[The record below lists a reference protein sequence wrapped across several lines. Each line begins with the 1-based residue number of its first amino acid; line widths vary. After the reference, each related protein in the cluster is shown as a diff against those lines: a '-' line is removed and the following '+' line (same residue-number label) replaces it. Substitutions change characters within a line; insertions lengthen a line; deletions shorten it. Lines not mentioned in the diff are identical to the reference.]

1 MRLLA
6 SGASRRAAG
15 TARGR
20 LAQPAKRA
28 VTLALAAG
36 VLGLLLSPVGPVAA
50 PAARAATTD
59 LTIVTTARYTV
70 PPEQKRVRVVV
81 DVTIANHR
89 ADTIAN
95 RYYYDHAFLAV
106 QPGVASPS
114 VVTGPK
120 GASVVVSSK
129 STDATI
135 LRLNFGAKLYG
146 GHSTAFRFAFNLV
159 DTGSSARR
167 LIRVGTSLITFPV
180 WAYASDGATGSKV
193 TVRFPSGY
201 DVTVESG
208 AFATRTTASDG
219 GVVLATG
226 ALANPVAFF
235 AYLSAQ
241 QPATYSTSQLSV
253 AMPGGA
259 ISLAMQ
265 GWKDDPAW
273 AGRVGD
279 LFSRALPV
287 LAKDIGLPWPH
298 VAPVVVQEAVSRST
312 GGFAGLY
319 DPRAG
324 LIQVAYWAS
333 SAVIVHEAAHGWFN
347 GTLVA
352 DRWAAEGFASLYAQQ
367 ALTTLKI
374 KSSPPQLTA
383 QLKAAAFPLNAWPAE
398 PDPASAS
405 ESYGYAASYALA
417 SLIVKRAGPAALA
430 RVWADAAGRIGAY
443 QPPAR
448 QATGGPETV
457 SGAPDWRGLLDLLE
471 TETGKDFTDLWRTWV
486 VRPGEAGLLDQRA
499 AAQAAYRETLPLA
512 AGWVLPRSIRD
523 ALRAW
528 QFDAAESLLA
538 SARAV
543 LSERTLLESEAA
555 AAGLALPSTVKT
567 LFEAGSLQAAMQ
579 EAKAEREAIAA
590 ISAAAAS
597 RANGSDMVTAVG
609 IIGENPDRYVTAAES
624 ALASGDPATAFSDAG
639 AASRLWADA
648 PGEGRRRLL
657 MGLALVLAAGVLSA
671 SLVGRLRRSLRTRGR
686 GAPFAAP

>member
-1 MRLLA
+1 M
-6 SGASRRAAG
+6 
-15 TARGR
+15 
-20 LAQPAKRA
+20 
-28 VTLALAAG
+28 
-36 VLGLLLSPVGPVAA
+36 
-50 PAARAATTD
+50 
-59 LTIVTTARYTV
+59 
-70 PPEQKRVRVVV
+70 

-129 STDATI
+129 TTDATI

-167 LIRVGTSLITFPV
+167 LVRVGTSLITFPV

-193 TVRFPSGY
+193 TVRFPAGY

-208 AFATRTTASDG
+208 TFATQTTASDG

-226 ALANPVAFF
+226 ALANPVGFF
-235 AYLSAQ
+235 AYVSAQ
-241 QPATYSTSQLSV
+241 QPATYTASNLSV
-253 AMPGGA
+253 AVPGGT
-259 ISLAMQ
+259 ITLTME

-273 AGRVGD
+273 AGRVGS
-279 LFSRALPV
+279 LFSQALPV
-287 LAKDIGLPWPH
+287 LAENIGLPWPH
-298 VAPVVVQEAVSRST
+298 AVPVVVQEAVSRST
-312 GGFAGLY
+312 GGFAGVY
-319 DPRAG
+319 DPQAG
-324 LIQVAYWAS
+324 QIQVAYWAS

-347 GTLVA
+347 GNLVA

-367 ALTTLKI
+367 ALAALKI
-374 KSSPPQLTA
+374 KAAAPQLTD

-398 PDPASAS
+398 PAPASTS
-405 ESYGYAASYALA
+405 ESYGYAGSYTLAALIA
-417 SLIVKRAGPAALA
+417 KRAGPAALA

-443 QPPAR
+443 QPPAGES
-448 QATGGPETV
+448 TGGPETV

-471 TETGKDFTDLWRTWV
+471 TETCKDFTDLWRTWV
-486 VRPGEAGLLDQRA
+486 VRPSEAGLLDQRA
-499 AAQAAYRETLPLA
+499 AAQAAYRATRPLTD
-512 AGWVLPRSIRD
+512 GWALPRSIRD

-528 QFDAAESLLA
+528 QFDSAESLLA

-543 LSERTLLESEAA
+543 LSARSQLESDAK
-555 AAGLALPSTVKT
+555 AAGVTLPPTVKT
-567 LFEAGSLQAAMQ
+567 LFEAGQLQAAME
-579 EAKAEREAIAA
+579 EAQAERQAIAA
-590 ISAAAAS
+590 ISAAAA
-597 RANGSDMVTAVG
+597 NGAKAPDLVTAVG
-609 IIGENPDRYVTAAES
+609 MIGEHPDQHVAAAES
-624 ALASGDPATAFSDAG
+624 ALAAGDPATAFADAG
-639 AASRLWADA
+639 AASQVWADA

-657 MGLALVLAAGVLSA
+657 MALALALAASA
-671 SLVGRLRRSLRTRGR
+671 LTVSLVGRLRRSLRTRGQ